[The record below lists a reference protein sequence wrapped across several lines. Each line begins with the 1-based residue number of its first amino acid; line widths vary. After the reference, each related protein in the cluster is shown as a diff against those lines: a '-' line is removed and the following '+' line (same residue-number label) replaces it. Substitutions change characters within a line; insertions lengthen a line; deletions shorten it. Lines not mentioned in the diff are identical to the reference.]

1 MSSLPQ
7 RRCAFTLIELVVVL
21 AIISVLIALLLPA
34 VQKVRTAADRTRCAS
49 NLHQIGLA
57 LQTYCDTRGGYPNA
71 AILPSVTPDRPSI
84 AKVLYDYVDK
94 DPRIFTCPSDIWYA
108 PQEGLS
114 YEYPAPRLA
123 GWTLERLMASG
134 RASGD
139 IFLMYDF
146 SYFHGPQGTSRS
158 RNVLYADGHVQ

>member
-1 MSSLPQ
+1 MVSFPR
-7 RRCAFTLIELVVVL
+7 RRCAFTLVELLVVL
-21 AIISVLIALLLPA
+21 AIISALIAFLLPA
-34 VQKVRTAADRTRCAS
+34 VQKIRTAADRTRCKS

-57 LQTYCDTRGGYPNA
+57 LQTYCDTRGGYPDA

-94 DPRIFTCPSDIWYA
+94 DTRIFKCPSDIWYA

-114 YEYPAPRLA
+114 YEYPAPQLA
-123 GWTLERLMASG
+123 GKTLERMMSSGKASG
-134 RASGD
+134 S
-139 IFLMYDF
+139 IFLMYDY
-146 SYFHGPQGTSRS
+146 SYFHGPQGTSTS

>member
-1 MSSLPQ
+1 MHAVLA
-7 RRCAFTLIELVVVL
+7 RRRAFTLVELIVVL
-21 AIISVLIALLLPA
+21 AIISTLIALLLPA

-57 LQTYCDTRGGYPNA
+57 LQTYCDIRHGYPDA

-84 AKVLYDYVDK
+84 AKVLYEFVDR
-94 DPRIFTCPSDIWYA
+94 DPRIFVCPSDVWYA

-123 GWTLERLMASG
+123 GKTLEGLMASG
-134 RASGD
+134 RASTD

-146 SYFHGPQGTSRS
+146 SYFHGPPGTSRS